1 MGYRKREN
9 DAKVRLLKVMK
20 PGDVWIVHIPD
31 LGTHEQSGT
40 RPAVVVARVAK
51 TIVTVIPCTSN
62 KAALRFPFTY
72 RIEPTKRNGLT
83 KLSIALV
90 FHMRALDVS
99 FFEAKVG
106 TLEQDVFTALR
117 AQARKLVG

>member
-1 MGYRKREN
+1 MR
-9 DAKVRLLKVMK
+9 

-51 TIVTVIPCTSN
+51 TIVAVIPCTSN

-83 KLSIALV
+83 RSSIALV
-90 FHMRALDVS
+90 FHIRALDAS
-99 FFEAKVG
+99 FFDKKLG
-106 TLEQDVFTALR
+106 TLEKKTFGEIR
-117 AQARKLVG
+117 AQARKLIG